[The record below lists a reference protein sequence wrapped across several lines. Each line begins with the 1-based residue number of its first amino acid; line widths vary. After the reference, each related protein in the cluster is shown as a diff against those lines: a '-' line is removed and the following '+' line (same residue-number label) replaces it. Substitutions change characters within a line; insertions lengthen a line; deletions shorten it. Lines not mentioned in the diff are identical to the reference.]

1 MNHPLTD
8 APTNWILE
16 GSELEQLLDVWTDQL
31 VSFLQ
36 SRDNPA
42 IFGIRTRGVPLG
54 RRVKSAYDERENED
68 LPLGLLDITLYRDDL
83 SRSGRQP
90 SVEGTE
96 CMFDVN
102 DREIL
107 LVDDVL
113 FTGRTVRA
121 ALDELFDFG
130 RPSEVR
136 LAVLVDRGHRELP
149 IEPDMTGKQLDV
161 SPGKMVRLRLNDTDD
176 QHGIMIEHSQN
187 PNGS

>member
-1 MNHPLTD
+1 MTD
-8 APTNWILE
+8 TPINWVLE
-16 GSELEQLLDVWTDQL
+16 GSELNQLLNAWKDQL
-31 VSFLQ
+31 VSFLK
-36 SRDNPA
+36 SRPNPA

-54 RRVKSAYDERENED
+54 RMVKSAYDEREDED
-68 LPLGLLDITLYRDDL
+68 IPLGLLDITLYRDDL
-83 SRSGRQP
+83 LRSGRQP

-102 DREIL
+102 DRDIL

-149 IEPDMTGKQLDV
+149 IEPDLTGKEIDV
-161 SPGKMVRLRLNDTDD
+161 RPEKMVRLRLNEIDD
-176 QHGIMIEHSQN
+176 EHGIMIEHTQTT
-187 PNGS
+187 NGS